1 MASNQSWNEERVQ
14 PRRRGGMH
22 QLEEADMLTAKVDLL
37 IKRLE
42 DQMGE
47 KKEVMHIHDS
57 RMTCEE
63 FGDIGHSGSNCPK
76 LQEDVNYINNN
87 NNYHPQQNQGWNQQQ
102 WPNYQGNYQ
111 DNYNYNASNQPPL

>member
-1 MASNQSWNEERVQ
+1 
-14 PRRRGGMH
+14 
-22 QLEEADMLTAKVDLL
+22 MLTAKVDLL

-57 RMTCEE
+57 HMICEE
-63 FGDIGHSGSNCPK
+63 CGDTGHSGSNCPK

-87 NNYHPQQNQGWNQQQ
+87 NNNYCPQ
-102 WPNYQGNYQ
+102 
-111 DNYNYNASNQPPL
+111 

>member
-1 MASNQSWNEERVQ
+1 
-14 PRRRGGMH
+14 MH
-22 QLEEADMLTAKVDLL
+22 QLKEADMLTAKVDLL

-57 RMTCEE
+57 RMTCKEC
-63 FGDIGHSGSNCPK
+63 GDTRHSESNCLE

-87 NNYHPQQNQGWNQQQ
+87 NNYHPQQN
-102 WPNYQGNYQ
+102 
-111 DNYNYNASNQPPL
+111 